1 MISNIFLLLQVA
13 KKNCRRRVI
22 CELNRK
28 VSLSS
33 SPNLS
38 LDNLALVA
46 TVGIL
51 QYSNTTIET
60 EAAEVASNLKAA
72 RTGRRRRQNGLTS
85 CLRVY
90 GSECP
95 PKDWQ
100 NLEDGTNL
108 MWLFWK

>member
-1 MISNIFLLLQVA
+1 M
-13 KKNCRRRVI
+13 
-22 CELNRK
+22 
-28 VSLSS
+28 SS

-51 QYSNTTIET
+51 QYSNTTIENK
-60 EAAEVASNLKAA
+60 AVEVASNLKAA
-72 RTGRRRRQNGLTS
+72 RTGRQGQRRPNRLTS
-85 CLRVY
+85 CLRIY

-95 PKDWQ
+95 PKEWQ

-108 MWLFWK
+108 MWLFWNTKNIKQ

>member
-1 MISNIFLLLQVA
+1 MISKIFLLLQVA

-60 EAAEVASNLKAA
+60 EAAEVTSNLKAA
-72 RTGRRRRQNGLTS
+72 RTGRRRRPNGLTS